1 MRIAEIALHR
11 LCVPLQQAF
20 VHAAG
25 SRAASELALV
35 ELVDDAGLRGWGEV
49 LPRAYVTG
57 ETLDDVF
64 ERHGPRIAASW
75 LGREFAERLE
85 VLAFV
90 GAEIDDGA
98 LATFGGF
105 ELALL
110 DLAGQRL
117 GFALADVLGGMQRP
131 ELPAGVIIGFE
142 IPTEKLERHCAALR
156 FGKRRHVKI
165 KVGLPDDEARM
176 TIVAGVFGDLPV
188 RIDANA
194 AWTADEAI
202 ARLSALAR
210 FPISSVEQ
218 PVAKDDLAGMARIR
232 RELGM
237 KVMADES
244 CCTLADARS
253 LLAAHAADVFNVRLG
268 KMGGVV
274 AAARICELARDAG
287 IEVSLGTMVGET
299 GVLSRASE
307 VFGRCVPG
315 FDCLDGKGQN
325 RHLLAEDV
333 LAPTPDSPRDDA
345 PGSGVRVDIDRVH
358 ALSVREPLVFTPS
371 RPFQHHQGQP

>member
-1 MRIAEIALHR
+1 MRIVEIALHHLR
-11 LCVPLQQAF
+11 VPLRQAF
-20 VHAAG
+20 AHAAG
-25 SRAASELALV
+25 SRSESELVLV
-35 ELVDDAGLRGWGEV
+35 EIVDDSGAHGWGEV
-49 LPRAYVTG
+49 LPRPYVTG
-57 ETLDDVF
+57 ETIADVLGV
-64 ERHGPRIAASW
+64 HGPRIATRW
-75 LGREFAERLE
+75 LDRDLAERQE
-85 VLAFV
+85 VLAFL

-110 DLAGQRL
+110 DVAGQRL
-117 GFALADVLGGMQRP
+117 GFELADVLGGIQRD
-131 ELPAGVIIGFE
+131 ELPAGVILGFE

-156 FGKRRHVKI
+156 FGKRRHIKV

-176 TIVAGVFGDLPV
+176 AIITGVFGDLPI

-202 ARLSALAR
+202 ERLRALAK
-210 FPISSVEQ
+210 FPIASVEQ
-218 PVAKDDLAGMARIR
+218 PVARHDLAGMRRIR
-232 RELGM
+232 QELDM

-244 CCTLADARS
+244 VCTLGDARA
-253 LLAAHAADVFNVRLG
+253 LVDGEAADVFNIRLG
-268 KMGGVV
+268 KMGGVL
-274 AAARICELARDAG
+274 AAARICDLARTAG

-333 LAPTPDSPRDDA
+333 LVPDS
-345 PGSGVRVDIDRVH
+345 SVRVDIDRVH
-358 ALSVREPLVFTPS
+358 ALSTREPLHFTS
-371 RPFQHHQGQP
+371 RPRQQGQP

>member
-1 MRIAEIALHR
+1 MRLAEIALHR
-11 LCVPLQQAF
+11 LRVPLKQAF
-20 VHAAG
+20 AHAAG
-25 SRAASELALV
+25 SRAESELVLV
-35 ELVDDAGLRGWGEV
+35 SIVDDSGARGWGEV

-57 ETLDDVF
+57 ETLDDVLQ
-64 ERHGPRIAASW
+64 RHGPRIASRW
-75 LGREFAERLE
+75 LGHDLDERAQA
-85 VLAFV
+85 LAFL

-117 GFALADVLGGMQRP
+117 GFALADVLGGMQTP

-142 IPTEKLERHCAALR
+142 IPTAKLERHCAALR
-156 FGKRRHVKI
+156 FGKRRHVKV

-176 TIVAGVFGDLPV
+176 AIVAGVFGDLPI

-202 ARLSALAR
+202 ARLGALAR
-210 FPISSVEQ
+210 FPIASVEQ
-218 PVAKDDLAGMARIR
+218 PVAKDDLAGMTRIR
-232 RELGM
+232 RELGI

-244 CCTLADARS
+244 CCTLADARA
-253 LLAAHAADVFNVRLG
+253 LVAAEAADVFNVRLG
-268 KMGGVV
+268 KMGGVL

-325 RHLLAEDV
+325 RHLLAQDV
-333 LAPTPDSPRDDA
+333 LVESDPPRDDA
-345 PGSGVRVDIDRVH
+345 PGLGVRVDLDRVH
-358 ALSVREPLVFTPS
+358 ALSLREPLVLTPSRLFTPS
-371 RPFQHHQGQP
+371 R

>member
-11 LCVPLQQAF
+11 LRVPLVQAF
-20 VHAAG
+20 AHAAG
-25 SRAASELALV
+25 SRAQSELVLV
-35 ELVDDAGLRGWGEV
+35 SIADDSGARGWGEV

-57 ETLDDVF
+57 ETLDDVLD
-64 ERHGPRIAASW
+64 RHGPRMATAW
-75 LGREFAERLE
+75 LGRSFTERLE
-85 VLAFV
+85 VLAFL

-117 GFALADVLGGMQRP
+117 GFALADVLGGIHRP

-142 IPTEKLERHCAALR
+142 IPTSKLERHCAALR
-156 FGKRRHVKI
+156 FGKRRHVKV

-176 TIVAGVFGDLPV
+176 EIVAGVFGDLPI

-202 ARLSALAR
+202 ARLAVLAR
-210 FPISSVEQ
+210 FPIASVEQ
-218 PVAKDDLAGMARIR
+218 PVAKDDLAGMTRIR

-244 CCTLADARS
+244 CCTLADARA
-253 LLAAHAADVFNVRLG
+253 LVAAQAADVFNVRLG
-268 KMGGVV
+268 KMGGAL

-325 RHLLAEDV
+325 RHLLAEDIL
-333 LAPTPDSPRDDA
+333 LADAESPGDDA
-345 PGSGVRVDIDRVH
+345 PGLGVRVDLDRVQ
-358 ALSVREPLVFTPS
+358 ALSTREPLTLSP
-371 RPFQHHQGQP
+371 R

>member
-1 MRIAEIALHR
+1 MRIAEIAVHR
-11 LCVPLQQAF
+11 LRVPLRQVFA
-20 VHAAG
+20 HAAG
-25 SRAASELALV
+25 SRSQSELALV
-35 ELVDDAGLRGWGEV
+35 EIIDDAGFRGWGEV
-49 LPRAYVTG
+49 LPRPYVTG

-64 ERHGPRIAASW
+64 DVHGPRIAGRW
-75 LGREFAERLE
+75 LGSELHERLE
-85 VLAFV
+85 VTAFLA
-90 GAEIDDGA
+90 AEIDDTA

-117 GFALADVLGGMQRP
+117 GFALADVLGGMQRE

-142 IPTEKLERHCAALR
+142 IPTAKLERHCAALR
-156 FGKRRHVKI
+156 FGKRRHVKV
-165 KVGLPDDEARM
+165 KVGLDDDEARM
-176 TIVAGVFGDLPV
+176 AIIAGVFGDLPL

-202 ARLSALAR
+202 ARLAALAK
-210 FPISSVEQ
+210 FPIASVEQ
-218 PVAKDDLAGMARIR
+218 PVAKHDLAGLRRIR
-232 RELGM
+232 QELDM

-244 CCTLADARS
+244 VCTLADARA
-253 LLAAHAADVFNVRLG
+253 LIEGQAADVFNIRLG
-268 KMGGVV
+268 KMGGVL
-274 AAARICELARDAG
+274 AAARVCELARAAG

-333 LAPTPDSPRDDA
+333 LVPDSESPHDDA
-345 PGSGVRVDIDRVH
+345 PGLGVRVDIDRVH
-358 ALSVREPLVFTPS
+358 ALSIREPLTHRS
-371 RPFQHHQGQP
+371 RPH

>member
-1 MRIAEIALHR
+1 MRLAEIALHR
-11 LCVPLQQAF
+11 LRVPLRKVFA
-20 VHAAG
+20 HAAG
-25 SRAASELALV
+25 ERSTSELVLV
-35 ELVDDAGLRGWGEV
+35 AIADEQGNRGWGEV
-49 LPRAYVTG
+49 LPRPYVTG
-57 ETLDDVF
+57 ESIESVLD
-64 ERHGPRIAASW
+64 EHGPQRASRW
-75 LGREFAERLE
+75 IGRELAGRAD
-85 VLAFV
+85 VLAFLRAELD
-90 GAEIDDGA
+90 GADAA

-142 IPTEKLERHCAALR
+142 IATAQLARHCAALR
-156 FGKRRHVKI
+156 FGKRRHIKV

-176 TIVAGVFGDLPV
+176 AIVAEVFGDLPV

-194 AWTADEAI
+194 AWTADEAVE
-202 ARLSALAR
+202 RLRALAR

-218 PVAKDDLAGMARIR
+218 PVAKDDLAGMRRIR
-232 RELGM
+232 QEVGV

-244 CCTLADARS
+244 VCTLADALAVVRS
-253 LLAAHAADVFNVRLG
+253 DAADVFNVRIG
-268 KMGGVV
+268 KMGGVL
-274 AAARICELARDAG
+274 AAARICELAKDRG
-287 IEVSLGTMVGET
+287 IAVSLGTMVGET

-333 LAPTPDSPRDDA
+333 LADGEPPRDDA
-345 PGSGVRVDIDRVH
+345 PGLGVRVDLDRVH
-358 ALSVREPLVFTPS
+358 ALSAAAPILTRDPKDT
-371 RPFQHHQGQP
+371 R

>member
-1 MRIAEIALHR
+1 MRIAEIGLHR
-11 LCVPLQQAF
+11 LRVPLRQAF
-20 VHAAG
+20 THAAG
-25 SRAASELALV
+25 SRSESEIVLV
-35 ELVDDAGLRGWGEV
+35 ELGDDAGLRGWGEV
-49 LPRAYVTG
+49 LPRPYVTG
-57 ETLDDVF
+57 ETLDAVLDV
-64 ERHGPRIAASW
+64 HGPRIAERW
-75 LGREFAERLE
+75 LAHDFGERLE
-85 VLAFV
+85 VLAFL

-142 IPTEKLERHCAALR
+142 IPTAKLERHCAALR
-156 FGKRRHVKI
+156 FGKRRHIKV

-176 TIVAGVFGDLPV
+176 AIIAGVFGDLPL

-202 ARLSALAR
+202 ARLGVLAK
-210 FPISSVEQ
+210 FPIASVEQ
-218 PVAKDDLAGMARIR
+218 PVAKHDLAGMRRIR
-232 RELGM
+232 QELGL

-244 CCTLADARS
+244 VCTLADARA
-253 LLAAHAADVFNVRLG
+253 LADGQAADVFNVRLG
-268 KMGGVV
+268 KMGGVL
-274 AAARICELARDAG
+274 AAARICELAREAG

-333 LAPTPDSPRDDA
+333 LVPDSHDSARDDA

-358 ALSVREPLVFTPS
+358 ALASREPHYHRS
-371 RPFQHHQGQP
+371 RAR